1 MFHTIKRITKWAQEY
16 KKRLYLGYIC
26 SFLSAWFVA
35 APVMLAA
42 WFLEKMTEDYN
53 GTSPLSRA
61 YIWYSAAGMILAI
74 VLRFFF
80 TYWKNRLQESIGY
93 EVAAKQRIEMGDV
106 LKRVSLGFFE
116 EKKTGDILTAVT
128 TELSILEL
136 HGMKVIDSVVNGYL
150 QVAAMICFVAF
161 VSPAAAAVC
170 LAGVLLSAL
179 ALHGINRQSAYT
191 APISHKAKEEL
202 SAASLE
208 YIRGLAIVKSFGRAG
223 ASFEAFQKAAKD
235 NKDIC
240 IRNEYGFVPWNCL
253 HLFFLKGASVALVAV
268 AAFELMAGVLE
279 FPMFLMFCFFS
290 FSIFGGVEDINDAAH
305 ILSVIDKVLD
315 KLEAMKKAP
324 FIDESGKNLEMQNS
338 EISLEHVSF
347 GYQNR
352 EILHD
357 ITFRIPEKTTTA
369 IVGPSGSGKSTICSL
384 IARFYDVKSGQI
396 FVGGHDVREFTCDS
410 LLSHISMVF
419 QNVYLFHDTIANN
432 IKFGKEA
439 AEREEIIKAAKKA
452 GCHDFIQLLPQGYDT
467 VLGEGGASLSGG
479 EKQRISIARA
489 ILKDAPIIILDE
501 ATASV
506 DPENEALIQGA
517 ISELTKDK
525 TIIII
530 AHRLATIEQVDQI
543 LVLDNGKL
551 VQKGRHEELIRQEG
565 VYRRFVSVREEAE
578 GWKLV

>member
-42 WFLEKMTEDYN
+42 WLLEKMTEDYN
-53 GTSPLSRA
+53 GTSPLSRV

-93 EVAAKQRIEMGDV
+93 EVAAKQRIEMGDI
-106 LKRVSLGFFE
+106 LKRVSLGFYE

-179 ALHGINRQSAYT
+179 ALHGISRQSAVT

-223 ASFEAFQKAAKD
+223 ASFEAFQKSAKD

-268 AAFELMAGVLE
+268 AAFELMAGVLK

-315 KLEAMKKAP
+315 KLEAMKNAP
-324 FIDESGKNLEMQNS
+324 FIDESGKNLELQNS

-410 LLSHISMVF
+410 LLSYISMVF

-439 AEREEIIKAAKKA
+439 AEREEIIEAAKKA
-452 GCHDFIQLLPQGYDT
+452 GCHEFIQLLPQGYDT

-517 ISELTKDK
+517 ISELTRDK

-578 GWKLV
+578 GWKIV